1 MFMIVGLGNP
11 DARYKNTRHN
21 VGFDAVDALA
31 QRYDI
36 DVSMRKHRAYCGK
49 GVIQGQK
56 VLLVKPQTY
65 MNLSGESV
73 RAAVEYYKIDP
84 EQELL
89 VLFDDI
95 SLDVG
100 QIRIR
105 RKGSA
110 GGHNG
115 MKNIIAHLD
124 TQNFSR
130 IKIGVGEKPRG
141 MDLADYVLGHFS
153 KMERE
158 FIDDSIVQT
167 IDAIDTIL
175 KGDINGAMNRYNTK
189 KVPQTE

>member
-11 DARYKNTRHN
+11 DACYKNTRHN

-49 GVIQGQK
+49 GMIQGQK

-65 MNLSGESV
+65 MNVSGESV
-73 RAAVEYYKIDP
+73 RSAVEYYKIDP
-84 EQELL
+84 ERELL

-105 RKGSA
+105 KKGSA

-115 MKNIIAHLD
+115 IKNIIAQLD

-158 FIDDSIVQT
+158 LINEAIVQT
-167 IDAIDTIL
+167 IEAVDLIL
-175 KGDINGAMNRYNTK
+175 NDDMDGAMNHYNAK
-189 KVPQTE
+189 KSPQT